1 MSANKQVKLIERE
14 REEMTDQTRN
24 PVDSPQDQE
33 QPSGSTYSFTR
44 DQLQAAGGTAAESV
58 QPTGVDSAAQTQP
71 HAVWEPEATQPQPQ
85 VQPQS
90 RWEPAATQPQYQ
102 VNPAAQQASRPSY
115 AYPAADVDP
124 VPGQGSGGNGKHSGK
139 KSKEPKDRSGLKT
152 FALGFAG
159 AAVACVLALGGSA
172 LLGNGVVPVAT
183 TVLGGSGSE
192 ITAQDTSKTLA
203 EQVSSKCL
211 PSVVSI
217 DVYVKESSL
226 MGQYGGLF
234 GMSGSNSGS
243 SDSLTKAS
251 LGSGVV
257 LSEDGYIITNYH
269 VIEGADAL
277 KVTIVSNEYDAELV
291 GSDESSDIAVIKAKG
306 VSGLTPIDIGDSDN
320 LTVGEWVM
328 SIGSPFGLEQ
338 SVATGIVSATSR
350 SPIMSAE
357 DGSGE
362 YTIYPN
368 MLQTDAAINPG
379 NSGGALVDSQG
390 RLIGINT
397 MITSY
402 SGNYSGVG
410 FAIPVNYAISLAQQ
424 IIEGKTPTHA
434 QLGVTLSSVDQ
445 NTASRY
451 GFAVSEGAYIS
462 SVSSGSGA
470 EKAGLQVGDIVTKFN
485 DTKISSA
492 SDLMLAVRSQKV
504 GSKVT
509 VEFYRD
515 NEVKTAE
522 VTLGSDESSASQKK
536 EESRSDQQDQGYS
549 RDDLEELFN
558 RYFGNGYGGQGQQ
571 G

>member
-1 MSANKQVKLIERE
+1 
-14 REEMTDQTRN
+14 MTDQTRN

-350 SPIMSAE
+350 SQIMSAE

-368 MLQTDAAINPG
+368 MIQTDAAINPG

>member
-14 REEMTDQTRN
+14 REEITDQTRN

-243 SDSLTKAS
+243 SDSLTKSS

-350 SPIMSAE
+350 SQIMSAE

-368 MLQTDAAINPG
+368 MIQTDAAINPG

>member
-1 MSANKQVKLIERE
+1 
-14 REEMTDQTRN
+14 MTDQTRN

-243 SDSLTKAS
+243 SDSLTKSS

-350 SPIMSAE
+350 SQIMSAE

-368 MLQTDAAINPG
+368 MIQTDAAINPG

-536 EESRSDQQDQGYS
+536 EESRSDQQDQGQDQGYS

>member
-1 MSANKQVKLIERE
+1 
-14 REEMTDQTRN
+14 MTDQTRN

-71 HAVWEPEATQPQPQ
+71 HAVWEPEATQPQ
-85 VQPQS
+85 
-90 RWEPAATQPQYQ
+90 YQ

-124 VPGQGSGGNGKHSGK
+124 VPGQGSSGNGKNSGK
-139 KSKEPKDRSGLKT
+139 KSKAPKDRSGLKT

-243 SDSLTKAS
+243 SDSLTKSS

-350 SPIMSAE
+350 SQIMSAE

-368 MLQTDAAINPG
+368 MIQTDAAINPG

-536 EESRSDQQDQGYS
+536 EESRSDQQDQGQDQGYS
-549 RDDLEELFN
+549 RDDLEKLFN

>member
-1 MSANKQVKLIERE
+1 
-14 REEMTDQTRN
+14 MTDQTRN

-58 QPTGVDSAAQTQP
+58 QPTGVDSTAQTQP

-243 SDSLTKAS
+243 SDSLTKSS

-350 SPIMSAE
+350 SQIMSAE

-368 MLQTDAAINPG
+368 MIQTDAAINPG

>member
-243 SDSLTKAS
+243 SDSLNKSS

-350 SPIMSAE
+350 SQIMSAE

-368 MLQTDAAINPG
+368 MIQTDAAINPG

>member
-243 SDSLTKAS
+243 SDSLTKSS

-350 SPIMSAE
+350 SQIMSAE

-368 MLQTDAAINPG
+368 MIQTDAAINPG

>member
-90 RWEPAATQPQYQ
+90 RWEPAATQPPYQ

-350 SPIMSAE
+350 SQIMSAE

-368 MLQTDAAINPG
+368 MIQTDAAINPG
-379 NSGGALVDSQG
+379 NYGGALVDSQG

>member
-1 MSANKQVKLIERE
+1 
-14 REEMTDQTRN
+14 
-24 PVDSPQDQE
+24 
-33 QPSGSTYSFTR
+33 
-44 DQLQAAGGTAAESV
+44 
-58 QPTGVDSAAQTQP
+58 
-71 HAVWEPEATQPQPQ
+71 
-85 VQPQS
+85 
-90 RWEPAATQPQYQ
+90 
-102 VNPAAQQASRPSY
+102 
-115 AYPAADVDP
+115 
-124 VPGQGSGGNGKHSGK
+124 
-139 KSKEPKDRSGLKT
+139 
-152 FALGFAG
+152 
-159 AAVACVLALGGSA
+159 
-172 LLGNGVVPVAT
+172 
-183 TVLGGSGSE
+183 
-192 ITAQDTSKTLA
+192 
-203 EQVSSKCL
+203 
-211 PSVVSI
+211 
-217 DVYVKESSL
+217 
-226 MGQYGGLF
+226 
-234 GMSGSNSGS
+234 
-243 SDSLTKAS
+243 
-251 LGSGVV
+251 
-257 LSEDGYIITNYH
+257 
-269 VIEGADAL
+269 
-277 KVTIVSNEYDAELV
+277 
-291 GSDESSDIAVIKAKG
+291 
-306 VSGLTPIDIGDSDN
+306 
-320 LTVGEWVM
+320 
-328 SIGSPFGLEQ
+328 
-338 SVATGIVSATSR
+338 
-350 SPIMSAE
+350 
-357 DGSGE
+357 
-362 YTIYPN
+362 
-368 MLQTDAAINPG
+368 
-379 NSGGALVDSQG
+379 
-390 RLIGINT
+390 

>member
-90 RWEPAATQPQYQ
+90 RWEPAVTQPQYQ

-183 TVLGGSGSE
+183 TVLGGSGSD

-243 SDSLTKAS
+243 SDSLTKSS

-257 LSEDGYIITNYH
+257 LSEDGYIINNYP

-350 SPIMSAE
+350 SQIMSAE

-368 MLQTDAAINPG
+368 MIQTDAAINPG

>member
-350 SPIMSAE
+350 SQIMSAE

-368 MLQTDAAINPG
+368 MIQTDAAINPG

>member
-1 MSANKQVKLIERE
+1 
-14 REEMTDQTRN
+14 MTDQTRN

-243 SDSLTKAS
+243 SDSLTKSS

-350 SPIMSAE
+350 SQIMSAE

-368 MLQTDAAINPG
+368 MIQTDAAINPG

>member
-1 MSANKQVKLIERE
+1 
-14 REEMTDQTRN
+14 MTDQTRN

-33 QPSGSTYSFTR
+33 QPSGSPYSFTR

-350 SPIMSAE
+350 SQIMSAE

-368 MLQTDAAINPG
+368 MIQTDAAINPG

>member
-1 MSANKQVKLIERE
+1 
-14 REEMTDQTRN
+14 MTDQTRN

-90 RWEPAATQPQYQ
+90 RWEPAVTQPQYQ

-350 SPIMSAE
+350 SQIMSAE

-368 MLQTDAAINPG
+368 MIQTDAAINPG

>member
-90 RWEPAATQPQYQ
+90 RWEPAVTQPQYQ

-350 SPIMSAE
+350 SQIMSAE

-368 MLQTDAAINPG
+368 MIQTDAAINPG